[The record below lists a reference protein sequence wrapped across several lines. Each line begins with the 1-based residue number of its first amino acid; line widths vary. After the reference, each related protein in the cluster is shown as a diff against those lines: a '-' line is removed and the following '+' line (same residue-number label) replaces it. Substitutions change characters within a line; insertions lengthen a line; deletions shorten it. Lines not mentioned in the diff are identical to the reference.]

1 MNDLAGKST
10 KLAQQ
15 QRDLLSAIFTTKNI
29 ATQTAKTMT
38 RSIKAPLNPYPM
50 RGLQTYQ
57 ANAAASALR
66 SLQTTY
72 PVIAQLIGEAAFE
85 HLAHDFWAQHPP
97 TCGDLAQ
104 WGDKL
109 AAFISTISALKPEP
123 YLADVA
129 RAEWALHLVATAADQ
144 QADMASFS
152 QLAKQDPQTFTLRF
166 VPGTTLI
173 QSQYPV
179 ASLLTAHLYAS
190 PSFEKVGQKLRG
202 KLAETAL
209 IWRHG
214 LRPKVAH
221 CTAAEATFVGQLLQG
236 ASLLAALESNELA
249 AQDGAESE
257 PFDFQLWLPSAVQNG
272 LLLGVL
278 PA

>member
-1 MNDLAGKST
+1 MSSKD
-10 KLAQQ
+10 LAQQ
-15 QRDLLSAIFTTKNI
+15 QRDLLQIIFTSKNI
-29 ATQTAKTMT
+29 AAQAANTLD
-38 RSIKAPLNPYPM
+38 RGIKAPLNSYLI

-66 SLQTTY
+66 SLQTAY

-85 HLAHDFWAQHPP
+85 HLAHDFWAQYPP
-97 TCGDLAQ
+97 ERGDLAQ
-104 WGDKL
+104 WGGKL
-109 AAFISTISALKPEP
+109 AAFISTITALKPEP

-129 RAEWALHLVATAADQ
+129 RAEWALHLAATAADQ
-144 QADMASFS
+144 LTDMASFS
-152 QLAKQDPQTFTLRF
+152 QLAKQDPQTLTLRLA
-166 VPGTTLI
+166 PGTTLI
-173 QSQYPV
+173 QSHYPV

-190 PSFEKVGQKLRG
+190 PSFEEVGQKLRE

-214 LRPKVAH
+214 LRPKVSH
-221 CTAAEATFVGQLLQG
+221 CQAAEAAFLGQLLQG
-236 ASLLAALESNELA
+236 ASLLAALESSELA
-249 AQDGAESE
+249 AQGGAESE
-257 PFDFQLWLPSAVQNG
+257 SFDLQLWLPSAVQSG